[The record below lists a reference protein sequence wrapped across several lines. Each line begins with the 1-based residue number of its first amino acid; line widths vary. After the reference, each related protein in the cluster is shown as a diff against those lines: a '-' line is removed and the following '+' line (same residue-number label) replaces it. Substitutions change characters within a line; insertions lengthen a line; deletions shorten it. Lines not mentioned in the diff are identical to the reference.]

1 VSEIV
6 PEVLSVVATEPRT
19 CSRRVAVNQTGD
31 VADSYEE
38 TIANAFSDLFGE
50 AAVVTASSPGRVNL
64 IGEHTDYNDGFVLPA
79 ALPLRTT
86 VELRP
91 RQDGTVRMW
100 SAQYAKQQPQS
111 FSLESITRAGDWTDY
126 VRGITWVLLDHGLT
140 SGFDARVSSEIP
152 LGSGL
157 SSSAALLIATGRAL
171 RDAFHLSIVDL
182 ELARLAQRAEIDFVG
197 APVGI
202 MDQMACCLADETSAL
217 FIDTRTREYTRVEL
231 PSSCALLVID
241 SGVRHSHVTGG
252 YRTRRDECAQ
262 AAAALGLTSLRDAG
276 PHDLPAID
284 ALREPLNRRAR
295 HVVTENARV
304 IATVA
309 ALRAGDAAEAGRLFL
324 ASHASLREDFE
335 VSTPAVDALVEAVGS
350 MPGVYGARI
359 TGGGFGGAI
368 VALTEAGPGREIG
381 EAVVNHHN
389 TRFPHQATVI
399 VPAPGHRR

>member
-1 VSEIV
+1 
-6 PEVLSVVATEPRT
+6 
-19 CSRRVAVNQTGD
+19 
-31 VADSYEE
+31 
-38 TIANAFSDLFGE
+38 
-50 AAVVTASSPGRVNL
+50 
-64 IGEHTDYNDGFVLPA
+64 
-79 ALPLRTT
+79 
-86 VELRP
+86 
-91 RQDGTVRMW
+91 
-100 SAQYAKQQPQS
+100 
-111 FSLESITRAGDWTDY
+111 
-126 VRGITWVLLDHGLT
+126 
-140 SGFDARVSSEIP
+140 
-152 LGSGL
+152 
-157 SSSAALLIATGRAL
+157 LIATGRAL

>member
-1 VSEIV
+1 VTFE
-6 PEVLSVVATEPRT
+6 
-19 CSRRVAVNQTGD
+19 G
-31 VADSYEE
+31 E
-38 TIANAFSDLFGE
+38 TISGRAPHLVARKGVVRTFQEATIFKGMSVRDNVIVAHHLRSHANL
-50 AAVVTASSPGRVNL
+50 L
-64 IGEHTDYNDGFVLPA
+64 GFYL
-79 ALPLRTT
+79 
-86 VELRP
+86 
-91 RQDGTVRMW
+91 GT
-100 SAQYAKQQPQS
+100 
-111 FSLESITRAGDWTDY
+111 TRARTD
-126 VRGITWVLLDHGLT
+126 
-140 SGFDARVSSEIP
+140 E
-152 LGSGL
+152 
-157 SSSAALLIATGRAL
+157 
-171 RDAFHLSIVDL
+171 
-182 ELARLAQRAEIDFVG
+182 AEF
-197 APVGI
+197 AKS
-202 MDQMACCLADETSAL
+202 ADEIL
-217 FIDTRTREYTRVEL
+217 EF
-231 PSSCALLVID
+231 
-241 SGVRHSHVTGG
+241 
-252 YRTRRDECAQ
+252 
-262 AAAALGLTSLRDAG
+262 LGLTSLRDAG

-335 VSTPAVDALVEAVGS
+335 VSTPAVDALVEAVRS